1 MERHME
7 YMKRRL
13 KEEADKCALMNPFN
27 AARRIQELEKRLDEL
42 EGALRAERT
51 VEVDPNR

>member
-7 YMKRRL
+7 YMRRRL